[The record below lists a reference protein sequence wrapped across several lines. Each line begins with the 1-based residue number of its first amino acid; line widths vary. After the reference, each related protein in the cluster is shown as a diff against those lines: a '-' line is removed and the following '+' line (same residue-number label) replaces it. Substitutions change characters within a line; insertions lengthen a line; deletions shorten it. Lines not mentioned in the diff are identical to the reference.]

1 MAVRKKTRW
10 WQSRLADEDWTCAR
24 CGGVVLCMPWC
35 ESVNARVNY
44 AHDAVRHPSHLSMGD
59 RLILHA
65 LGVRWSARTA
75 PPKGSKACDELSC
88 VSAKSG
94 VELSRPESREQA
106 SAQLSAN
113 ELSGE
118 PV

>member
-1 MAVRKKTRW
+1 
-10 WQSRLADEDWTCAR
+10 
-24 CGGVVLCMPWC
+24 MPWC
-35 ESVNARVNY
+35 ETVNARVNY

-75 PPKGSKACDELSC
+75 PPKGSKACDEPSC

-94 VELSRPESREQA
+94 VGLSRRESREQA